1 MVRKPVTVTALNIEN
16 VVFNI
21 AREQLSHSFQ
31 IDLVQLLPSKLP
43 IIVLINKFKGL
54 KDNG

>member
-31 IDLVQLLPSKLP
+31 IDLVQLVPSQLP
-43 IIVLINKFKGL
+43 ICVLINKFKGL